1 MDRSRYARLE
11 SRFKVRSLRKPEI
24 NAGFAARVSLTD

>member
-1 MDRSRYARLE
+1 MDRSRCARLE

-24 NAGFAARVSLTD
+24 NSGFDARVCLTD